1 MFRAL
6 EAPSRQ
12 DQAVRIG
19 NLTIDLCRQT
29 VLRGGTEVWL
39 SATEYALLSALATG
53 AGQVMDHRALLREV
67 WGQGYGDERHYL
79 RTFVHRLRAKL
90 EVDPRHPEVIVTVGQ
105 RGYRLGPPRVRGMF

>member
-19 NLTIDLCRQT
+19 NLIIDLCRQT
-29 VLRGGTEVWL
+29 VLRGGTEVRL
-39 SATEYALLSALATG
+39 SATEYALLSVLATG

-67 WGQGYGDERHYL
+67 WGRGYGDERHYL

-90 EVDPRHPEVIVTVGQ
+90 EIDSRHPEVIVTVGQ
-105 RGYRLGPPRVRGMF
+105 RGYRLGPPRAGGTF

>member
-19 NLTIDLCRQT
+19 NLIIDLSSQT

-39 SATEYALLSALATG
+39 STTEYALLSVLATG

-67 WGQGYGDERHYL
+67 WYGDERHYL

-90 EVDPRHPEVIVTVGQ
+90 EVDPSHPEVIVTVGQ

>member
-19 NLTIDLCRQT
+19 NLIIDLCGPA
-29 VLRGGTEVWL
+29 VLRGGIEVWL
-39 SATEYALLSALATG
+39 SVTEYALLSALATG
-53 AGQVMDHRALLREV
+53 AGQVMDRALLREV

-90 EVDPRHPEVIVTVGQ
+90 DVDPRHPEVIVTVGQ

>member
-12 DQAVRIG
+12 DQAVHLG
-19 NLTIDLCRQT
+19 NLIIDLSSQT

-39 SATEYALLSALATG
+39 SATESALLSVLATG
-53 AGQVMDHRALLREV
+53 AGQVMGHRALLREI

-90 EVDPRHPEVIVTVGQ
+90 EVDPSHPEVIVTVGQ
-105 RGYRLGPPRVRGMF
+105 RGYRLGPPRAGGTF